1 VSLLE
6 TLPVQ
11 YYLDPAVWQIERQR
25 VFAASWVMIA
35 NEHQLVRSGDYVAE
49 QVAGWPVFVQRTESG
64 SLRAFHNLCPHRAG
78 PIVWDGVGNQA
89 NLVCRYHGW
98 AFDGDGKL
106 LNARDFGAAAPEG
119 TCLTK
124 IRAQSWRGMVFVCL
138 DPTTP
143 DLVEWLGGFVEACA
157 AYPSNNYRFHSR
169 SIRRTAMNWKVYN
182 DNFLEGYHL
191 PLVHPAMCKEVDA
204 LKYTVISHGDP
215 RWNLHL
221 APQRDGHTW
230 TGVWGY
236 FYPCFSFDIFPGGM
250 AVERWLPVGN
260 THTDLIF
267 EYFFDDD
274 ATDIEKIVKDSE
286 EVADED
292 VRVAESVQRN
302 LSAGLYTT
310 GCLSPRHE
318 HAVGTFHTMVR
329 EAVDPML
336 ATPVT
341 PVAVSAR

>member
-1 VSLLE
+1 
-6 TLPVQ
+6 
-11 YYLDPAVWQIERQR
+11 
-25 VFAASWVMIA
+25 VMIA

-221 APQRDGHTW
+221 APQRDGRTW

-236 FYPCFSFDIFPGGM
+236 FYPCFSLDIFPGGM